1 LIDLVSFYLSNL
13 QGNEDELHLH
23 SYDSHLIG
31 KDSIGEAKINLKEH
45 VFGQG
50 TYDGWAELKGHMHLR
65 NHGEIH
71 VTIEHQVSYLPFSY
85 FLKSDHDVYSVF

>member
-1 LIDLVSFYLSNL
+1 M
-13 QGNEDELHLH
+13 H

-31 KDSIGEAKINLKEH
+31 KDSIGSAKINLKEK

-50 TYDGWAELKGHMHLR
+50 TYDEWVELKGEIPLR

-71 VTIEHQVSYLPFSY
+71 VTIEQQVSYLPFFY
-85 FLKSDHDVYSVF
+85 FIKSDHNVYSVL